1 MRRLMP
7 KRSIWRVMQ
16 FDTLRLRL
24 IKLATRVIELKTQ
37 IKIHLPSSGEDDS
50 GGNPGETELFPS
62 IKGGVAN
69 FGGFAGVL
77 AGRRWE

>member
-1 MRRLMP
+1 MMGSRARILQATCSSLRRRYFP
-7 KRSIWRVMQ
+7 K
-16 FDTLRLRL
+16 
-24 IKLATRVIELKTQ
+24 IKRDPRPDGLERMGSASRAIY
-37 IKIHLPSSGEDDS
+37 DS